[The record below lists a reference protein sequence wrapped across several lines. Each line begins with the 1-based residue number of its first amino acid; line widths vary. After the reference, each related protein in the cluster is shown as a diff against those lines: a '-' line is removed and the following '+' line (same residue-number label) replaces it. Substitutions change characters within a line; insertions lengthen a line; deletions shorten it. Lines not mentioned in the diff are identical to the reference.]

1 MELSGLKT
9 PPGPSL
15 CLKIVVAAVCGKAN
29 DPLTPLKRLQRN
41 YLVMGIVRE
50 NVPSSIPFFSPF
62 LTQNLT
68 QNRKNWGGAE
78 STQPPGFGLFQVTKP
93 PENVEPQQMQ
103 HSRAGFKVFFQVVD
117 FQQGTT
123 HRTPPILSSISP
135 CVRFPSP
142 LSGAASPGSAVCSG
156 GIWVQ
161 RGTLLPVRWGQASAL
176 Q

>member
-93 PENVEPQQMQ
+93 PENVEPQQMDKPTAA
-103 HSRAGFKVFFQVVD
+103 HNPEVGGSSPPPATKADNLKGLSVFCFHEFLRD
-117 FQQGTT
+117 DPF
-123 HRTPPILSSISP
+123 SY
-135 CVRFPSP
+135 CCC
-142 LSGAASPGSAVCSG
+142 A
-156 GIWVQ
+156 
-161 RGTLLPVRWGQASAL
+161 
-176 Q
+176 

>member
-93 PENVEPQQMQ
+93 PENVEPQQMD
-103 HSRAGFKVFFQVVD
+103 KP
-117 FQQGTT
+117 T
-123 HRTPPILSSISP
+123 
-135 CVRFPSP
+135 
-142 LSGAASPGSAVCSG
+142 AAHNPEVG
-156 GIWVQ
+156 G
-161 RGTLLPVRWGQASAL
+161 
-176 Q
+176 